1 LLAADLQSAA
11 RLLDCLW
18 RNSAANPAGASR
30 DLLRIVISEQRSPKA
45 RLNEHLTIGVS

>member
-18 RNSAANPAGASR
+18 RLYRNSGATVPQIQQERS
-30 DLLRIVISEQRSPKA
+30 VIY
-45 RLNEHLTIGVS
+45 